1 MYAAD
6 RSFAYQGELAKKKAG
21 LATRD
26 LPQTQTRPLIA
37 MSEKWICRKG
47 SKASGFRYIAP
58 NGSPV
63 REKKL
68 LERIDLLRVPPAWRN
83 VHIAMTPRAAIQ
95 VWGLDARGRRQYRYH
110 QRAIQKGELRKFYRV
125 TQMARDLPAI
135 REKFDNHFTR
145 QDYSYERVSAGI
157 VFLIGNSFFRIGSD
171 RYEKENNTFGITTM
185 RKSHVSVVGDGV
197 EFRYVGKRS
206 IRHRNVVIDPDLAR
220 FVGSL
225 LSTPGGRL
233 FRYQR
238 DGKWSNIDARDV
250 NDYIEG
256 VAGFPYTAKDFRTWG
271 GSLRAATVL
280 ADIGY
285 AKSPSARK
293 KNIVTTV
300 RVVASE
306 LGNTPAICR
315 KSYVHPVILTRYL
328 KNGATMSMPERTHRR
343 RVSRRTYTPEEKA
356 LMAFL
361 NVHFPERRKERRVP

>member
-1 MYAAD
+1 M
-6 RSFAYQGELAKKKAG
+6 
-21 LATRD
+21 T
-26 LPQTQTRPLIA
+26 
-37 MSEKWICRKG
+37 EKWIRRKG

-58 NGSPV
+58 GGLPV
-63 REKKL
+63 REKKV
-68 LERIDLLRVPPAWRN
+68 LERIDLLRIPPAWKN
-83 VHIAMTPRAAIQ
+83 VHIAVTPRAAIQ

-110 QRAIQKGELRKFYRV
+110 QRAVQKGELRKFYRV
-125 TQMARDLPAI
+125 SQMARDLPAI
-135 REKFDNHFTR
+135 REKFDKHFTR
-145 QDYSYERVSAGI
+145 QDYSFDRVSAGI

-220 FVGSL
+220 FVESL

-285 AKSPSARK
+285 AKSPSVRK
-293 KNIVTTV
+293 KNVVMTV

-328 KNGATMSMPERTHRR
+328 KNGATMVMPERSHRR
-343 RVSRRTYTPEEKA
+343 RASRRAYTPEEKA

-361 NVHFPERRKERRVP
+361 NVHFPERRQERRVP